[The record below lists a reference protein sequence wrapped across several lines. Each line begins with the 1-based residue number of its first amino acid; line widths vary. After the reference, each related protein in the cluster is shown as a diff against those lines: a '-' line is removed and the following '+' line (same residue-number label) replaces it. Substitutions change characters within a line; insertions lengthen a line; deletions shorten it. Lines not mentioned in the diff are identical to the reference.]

1 MPDNT
6 FLFLG
11 LGLAF
16 LLFRNNG
23 GQSENGE
30 LVDASM
36 LSQGTGTTG
45 KALNGIPVVTS
56 DASIGSNG
64 AAPTANG
71 FDINAWLQNLTA
83 EWRGKMPPAVK
94 KSAPIVNEDLPNV
107 EVGPEPEVS
116 VSPFIQTPE
125 YIRTT
130 GELAGTAVRQLGL
143 QRGVDVL
150 NDRIYIQEIAVD
162 GGEGIQRMEGPL
174 YGDENVQIV
183 AGGANPGDP
192 YYTTLDFLV
201 AAKDQGYFGTPL
213 SGPEASARSNVF
225 DVAANEAYLRSIA
238 PIEEQ
243 LTVTGGVPL
252 SVDDTNL
259 ETDWWLHTKNLTE
272 WENWQATDWYGEG

>member
-16 LLFRNNG
+16 LLFRNNQ
-23 GQSENGE
+23 GQTQNGEQE

-36 LSQGTGTTG
+36 LSQGTGSTG
-45 KALNGIPVVTS
+45 RALDIITVVNG
-56 DASIGSNG
+56 DAPIGSNG
-64 AAPTANG
+64 TAPTANG
-71 FDINAWLQNLTA
+71 FDINSWLQDLTA
-83 EWRGKMPPAVK
+83 GWRTPGIPTTTKKPPTVD
-94 KSAPIVNEDLPNV
+94 EDLPNKKI
-107 EVGPEPEVS
+107 GPEQEVS
-116 VSPFIQTPE
+116 VSPFVQTPE

-162 GGEGIQRMEGPL
+162 DDEGIQRMQGPL
-174 YGDENVQIV
+174 FGDENVQIV

-192 YYTTLDFLV
+192 YYTSYDVLV
-201 AAKDQGYFGTPL
+201 AAKDQAHFGAAG
-213 SGPEASARSNVF
+213 SGAVASARSNIF

-238 PIEEQ
+238 PIQEQ
-243 LTVTGGVPL
+243 ITVTGGTPVNVER
-252 SVDDTNL
+252 SKMDISGDTY
-259 ETDWWLHTKNLTE
+259 DGGWF
-272 WENWQATDWYGEG
+272 

>member
-16 LLFRNNG
+16 LLFRNNQ
-23 GQSENGE
+23 GQSENGEQE

-36 LSQGTGTTG
+36 LSQGTGSTG
-45 KALNGIPVVTS
+45 RALDMIPVVNS
-56 DASIGSNG
+56 DAPIGSNG

-71 FDINAWLQNLTA
+71 FDLNAWLENVTA
-83 EWRGKMPPAVK
+83 GWRAPVASTVK
-94 KSAPIVNEDLPNV
+94 KSTPIVNEDLPNKK
-107 EVGPEPEVS
+107 VGPQPDVS
-116 VSPFIQTPE
+116 VSPFVQTPE

-130 GELAGTAVRQLGL
+130 GELAGTAIRQLGL

-162 GGEGIQRMEGPL
+162 DDEGIQRMQGPL
-174 YGDENVQIV
+174 FGDENVQIV

-192 YYTTLDFLV
+192 YFTSFDVLV
-201 AAKDQGYFGTPL
+201 AAKEQGYFGAVE
-213 SGPEASARSNVF
+213 SGPVASARSNVF

-238 PIEEQ
+238 PIEEP
-243 LTVTGGVPL
+243 LTRTGGIPVNVERRTIDIRGD
-252 SVDDTNL
+252 SYDGG
-259 ETDWWLHTKNLTE
+259 WF
-272 WENWQATDWYGEG
+272 

>member
-16 LLFRNNG
+16 LLFRNNE
-23 GQSENGE
+23 GQSKNGE

-71 FDINAWLQNLTA
+71 FDLNAWLRSLTA
-83 EWRGKMPPAVK
+83 ERRTPAASTVK
-94 KSAPIVNEDLPNV
+94 SSIVVNEDLPNV
-107 EVGPEPEVS
+107 KVGPEAKVS

-130 GELAGTAVRQLGL
+130 GELAGTAIRQLGL
-143 QRGVDVL
+143 ERGVDVL
-150 NDRIYIQEIAVD
+150 NDRIYIQEIAID
-162 GGEGIQRMEGPL
+162 GDEGIQRMQGPL

-183 AGGANPGDP
+183 GGGANPGDP
-192 YYTTLDFLV
+192 YFTTLDFLF
-201 AAKDQGYFGTPL
+201 AAKEGDLFGTPL
-213 SGPEASARSNVF
+213 SGPVASARSNVF
-225 DVAANEAYLRSIA
+225 DVAANEAYLKSIA
-238 PIEEQ
+238 PIEEPI
-243 LTVTGGVPL
+243 TSTGGVPVNVERRTIDI
-252 SVDDTNL
+252 SGDSYDGG
-259 ETDWWLHTKNLTE
+259 WF
-272 WENWQATDWYGEG
+272 